1 MNTTRNITLS
11 TVFGIALAAASSPTL
26 AAQYGLPSSTDWQA
40 WNSYV
45 AQPSQHID
53 TAYRVPAG
61 SGLPSSTDWQA
72 WNSYV
77 SQPSGSMNQ
86 PKVAS
91 ARKGLPSSTD
101 WHAWNAHFSEK
112 G

>member
-11 TVFGIALAAASSPTL
+11 TVFGIALVAASSPTL

-40 WNSYV
+40 WNTYV
-45 AQPSQHID
+45 AKPSQHMD
-53 TAYRVPAG
+53 MASRVPA
-61 SGLPSSTDWQA
+61 SRGLPSSTDWQA

-77 SQPSGSMNQ
+77 SQASDGMNQ

-91 ARKGLPSSTD
+91 ASRGLPASTD
-101 WHAWNAHFSEK
+101 WHAWNAHFNEK
-112 G
+112 S